1 MFLNTTHCEI
11 DSLSAG
17 NEIQHLTDFHHICA
31 IFCFVFVVVKVGI
44 SITLTGDSVI
54 NLAL

>member
-17 NEIQHLTDFHHICA
+17 NEIQHLNDFYHICT
-31 IFCFVFVVVKVGI
+31 IFFVVEAGI
-44 SITLTGDSVI
+44 SITLTGDAVI